1 VYAGVNNKN
10 DFKLFESME
19 NITPV
24 TLNMSDIYSMAIV
37 LPPPPPST
45 APDMTGDEPSRKGGE
60 GGGDA
65 PTFLFRCSP
74 LDQEND
80 EI

>member
-1 VYAGVNNKN
+1 MYAGVNNKD

-37 LPPPPPST
+37 LPPPSPST
-45 APDMTGDEPSRKGGE
+45 APDMTGDEPPREGAGGGGE
-60 GGGDA
+60 
-65 PTFLFRCSP
+65 CSH
-74 LDQEND
+74 LS
-80 EI
+80 ILMLHHS